1 MGDES
6 SLMMHKYEDED
17 DGQYDDDNNDDDDEY
32 DDDEARESRTRSRL
46 LKYLQIA
53 TAAALQLS
61 TTLHQ

>member
-1 MGDES
+1 
-6 SLMMHKYEDED
+6 MMHKYNDDDD
-17 DGQYDDDNNDDDDEY
+17 DGQYD

>member
-1 MGDES
+1 
-6 SLMMHKYEDED
+6 MMHKYDEDDDD
-17 DGQYDDDNNDDDDEY
+17 DGQYDDD
-32 DDDEARESRTRSRL
+32 EAWVSRTRSRL